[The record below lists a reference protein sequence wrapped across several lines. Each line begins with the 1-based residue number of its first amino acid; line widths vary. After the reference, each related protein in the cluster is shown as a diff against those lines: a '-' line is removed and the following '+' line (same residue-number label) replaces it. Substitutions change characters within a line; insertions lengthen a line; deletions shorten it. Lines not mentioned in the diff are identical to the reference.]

1 MLIFEMSSFEGFD
14 AQSPDIDGYRSRS
27 ASGINL
33 DPSSN
38 GNQQLILNNIVSP
51 KLEHQSDLLFNF

>member
-1 MLIFEMSSFEGFD
+1 MLIFEMCSFEGFD
-14 AQSPDIDGYRSRS
+14 AQSSDIDGYRSRS

-33 DPSSN
+33 DPRSN

>member
-1 MLIFEMSSFEGFD
+1 MSSFEGLD

-51 KLEHQSDLLFNF
+51 KYSY

>member
-14 AQSPDIDGYRSRS
+14 AQSPEIDGYRSRS

-51 KLEHQSDLLFNF
+51 K